1 MQYADLRDFIARLE
15 AMGEL
20 KRVSAP
26 VSPRLEMTE
35 VCDRVLR
42 AGRYWIPMWYKDK
55 SLIAYWDVFSRPD
68 KTPRYSTGAPSTWW
82 WDAEKAK
89 RIDYKG

>member
-1 MQYADLRDFIARLE
+1 MYLGDGERLE
-15 AMGEL
+15 LTDSFRAL
-20 KRVSAP
+20 
-26 VSPRLEMTE
+26 
-35 VCDRVLR
+35 DRVLR

-68 KTPRYSTGAPSTWW
+68 KAPRYSTGAPGTWW